1 MRPVPCSRPCRPEGV
16 KSQERAALITREFEM
31 PEATESRPVIVRV
44 KAFDRVLDAGAAAL
58 LLGGTGLFLFARY
71 SLTSLANGTYSV
83 PKGVTF
89 VSRADLHAAQSQTGL
104 WLAAAGLLMSLV
116 AAASHWRRKG

>member
-1 MRPVPCSRPCRPEGV
+1 
-16 KSQERAALITREFEM
+16 M
-31 PEATESRPVIVRV
+31 PEETERRPTVERV
-44 KAFDRVLDAGAAAL
+44 KVFDRVLDAGAAAL
-58 LLGGTGLFLFARY
+58 LLAGTGMFLFARY
-71 SLTSLANGTYSV
+71 SLTSLANGTYTV

-104 WLAAAGLLMSLV
+104 WLAAAGLLMSLI